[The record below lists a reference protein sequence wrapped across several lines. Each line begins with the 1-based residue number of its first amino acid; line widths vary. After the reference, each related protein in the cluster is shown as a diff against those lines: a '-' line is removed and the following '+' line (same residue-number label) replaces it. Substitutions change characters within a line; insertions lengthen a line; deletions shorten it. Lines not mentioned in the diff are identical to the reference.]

1 VEQVQPVLFADV
13 ALARRLESNEALN
26 TADYARTMARL
37 YPDSRACA
45 KPVRGGYAV
54 FTGPRFPINRVVGL
68 GLHGPVT
75 ATDLDVIE
83 DFYARRD
90 MPPEIELCPLV
101 DRSLVDA
108 LGQRRY
114 RVARFYHLCVRP
126 LPCADAPLR
135 DPVIAVT
142 PVDSTNIDAWALD
155 PDVISGVVPDDPWVA
170 LNVVAFNRPDVTCF
184 LTTVAGEI
192 AGKGA
197 LAVRGK
203 LTTLFSAST
212 RPDYRRRG
220 VQRALIAHRLALAGA
235 MGCDLAAVTVV
246 PGADSQRNLE
256 RAGFRI
262 AYTKP
267 VFTRLTNDA
276 YLSLYN

>member
-1 VEQVQPVLFADV
+1 MEQVQPALFADV

-45 KPVRGGYAV
+45 KPVGGGYAV

-90 MPPEIELCPLV
+90 MPPEIELCPLA

-126 LPCADAPLR
+126 LPCADAPPR
-135 DPVIAVT
+135 DPAIAVT
-142 PVDSTNIDAWALD
+142 SVDPTNIDAWALD
-155 PDVISGVVPDDPWVA
+155 RDVIGVAVPDDPWVA
-170 LNVVAFNRPDVTCF
+170 LNVVAFNRPAVTCF
-184 LTTVAGEI
+184 LATVAGEI

-203 LTTLFSAST
+203 LATLFSAST
-212 RPDYRRRG
+212 RPGYRRRG

-267 VFTRLTNDA
+267 VFTRQ
-276 YLSLYN
+276 